1 MLKYCELAPGVGL
14 WHFPDDRFK
23 QGCISLQ
30 IVRPM
35 GREEAA
41 KNALLP
47 AVLLRGTEKYPDLR
61 KIAMHLDDLYGADVG
76 AMVRRVGD
84 YQTTGFACSFIED
97 RFTIGGEGVLRPVTE
112 FLGELLR
119 HPLTEGGAF
128 LPEIVAGE
136 KQNLI
141 DAIEAQKNDKRL
153 YAANQLLRI
162 LCRED
167 AFGIPRLGDREQAE
181 AITAQSLYDHYEK
194 ILRESRIDCFYVG
207 SAGQEQVAALL
218 MPLFSGISRDYRA
231 LPPHTPLISE
241 PVEDT
246 YELMDVAQGKLCM
259 GFTTP
264 IALEQPQSVAMR
276 VCNVILGGGMSSK
289 LFSEVREKQSLCYD
303 IGSAYYGMKG
313 IVTVSAGIDRDK
325 EQQVRRAVCRQV
337 EAMAKGEITDAE
349 LDFGKKALLNS
360 VRGIHDA
367 PGSIEN
373 YYATGALSGVIR
385 MPEDYRREI
394 LSVTAE
400 QVAEAAK
407 TLRLQTVYFLMG
419 VEKC

>member
-1 MLKYCELAPGVGL
+1 MIHLCELMPGITL
-14 WHFPDDRFK
+14 RCFPDRRFK
-23 QGCISLQ
+23 QGCISIQL
-30 IVRPM
+30 VRPM
-35 GREEAA
+35 CREEAA

-61 KIAMHLDDLYGADVG
+61 QIAVHLDDLYGADVG

-84 YQTTGFACSFIED
+84 YQTTGLACSFIED
-97 RFTIGGEGVLRPVTE
+97 RFTLGGEGVLRPVTE
-112 FLGELLR
+112 FLGELLL
-119 HPLTEGGAF
+119 HPLTESGAF
-128 LPEIVAGE
+128 RQDFVAGE

-153 YAANQLLRI
+153 YAGNRLLRI

-167 AFGIPRLGDREQAE
+167 AFGIPRLGERELAE
-181 AITAQSLYDHYEK
+181 AVTAEALYGHYEK

-207 SAGQEQVAALL
+207 SAQPEAVAELL
-218 MPLFSGISRDYRA
+218 RPLFSGIARSYRP
-231 LPPHTPLISE
+231 LPPHTPLKST
-241 PVEDT
+241 PSEDT

-264 IALEQPQSVAMR
+264 ISQEAPESVAMR
-276 VCNVILGGGMSSK
+276 LLNVILGGGMSSK
-289 LFSEVREKQSLCYD
+289 LFLEVREKQSLCYD

-325 EQQVRRAVCRQV
+325 EQQVRRQVCRQL
-337 EAMAKGEITDAE
+337 EACCQGQITEAE
-349 LDFGKKALLNS
+349 LDWAKKALLSS
-360 VRGIHDA
+360 VQGIHDA
-367 PGSIEN
+367 PSSIEN
-373 YYATGALSGVIR
+373 YYATGALSGFTR

-400 QVAEAAK
+400 QVAAAAR
-407 TLRLQTVYFLMG
+407 TLRLQAVYFLMG